1 MPCHAMAARPL
12 KGYACLS
19 ERVTARHFANQ
30 VRMASSRLLGM
41 LLARRKPE
49 ALSADDFLLEG
60 NRLFDVVRQQ
70 APPTVRTTGTAIHQ
84 AVSATGGH
92 RWYVR
97 SHTTV

>member
-60 NRLFDVVRQQ
+60 NRLFDVVRQ
-70 APPTVRTTGTAIHQ
+70 
-84 AVSATGGH
+84 
-92 RWYVR
+92 
-97 SHTTV
+97 